1 MIFYKRRKFYAGR
14 SFFFTMA
21 KFFCVFIKTVVI
33 IIIIIIINILV
44 DENDVVV
51 ITLSLSMSL
60 RHGVNYRLRHN
71 KNNTSFVKL

>member
-14 SFFFTMA
+14 SFFFTIA
-21 KFFCVFIKTVVI
+21 KFFCVFIKTVV
-33 IIIIIIINILV
+33 IIIINILV

>member
-14 SFFFTMA
+14 SFFFTIA

-33 IIIIIIINILV
+33 IIINILV
-44 DENDVVV
+44 DENDIVV

>member
-21 KFFCVFIKTVVI
+21 KFFCVFIKTVV
-33 IIIIIIINILV
+33 IIIIIINILV

>member
-33 IIIIIIINILV
+33 IIINILV

-60 RHGVNYRLRHN
+60 RYGVNYRLRHN

>member
-1 MIFYKRRKFYAGR
+1 MLVEV
-14 SFFFTMA
+14 FFFTMA
-21 KFFCVFIKTVVI
+21 KFFCVFIKTVV
-33 IIIIIIINILV
+33 IIIINILV

>member
-21 KFFCVFIKTVVI
+21 KFFCVFIKTVV
-33 IIIIIIINILV
+33 IIIINILV

>member
-33 IIIIIIINILV
+33 IIINILV
-44 DENDVVV
+44 DENDVVL

>member
-14 SFFFTMA
+14 SFFFTIA
-21 KFFCVFIKTVVI
+21 KFFCVFIKTVV
-33 IIIIIIINILV
+33 IIIINILV

-60 RHGVNYRLRHN
+60 RYGVNYRLRHN

>member
-1 MIFYKRRKFYAGR
+1 MLVEV
-14 SFFFTMA
+14 FFFTMA

-33 IIIIIIINILV
+33 IIIHILV

>member
-14 SFFFTMA
+14 SFFFTIA
-21 KFFCVFIKTVVI
+21 KFFCVFIKTVV
-33 IIIIIIINILV
+33 IIIINILV

-51 ITLSLSMSL
+51 ITLSLSMSS
-60 RHGVNYRLRHN
+60 RYGVNYRLRHN

>member
-33 IIIIIIINILV
+33 IIIHILV
-44 DENDVVV
+44 DENDVV
-51 ITLSLSMSL
+51 IISLSMSL

>member
-1 MIFYKRRKFYAGR
+1 
-14 SFFFTMA
+14 MA

-33 IIIIIIINILV
+33 IIIINILV

-51 ITLSLSMSL
+51 INLSLSMSL

>member
-33 IIIIIIINILV
+33 IIINILV
-44 DENDVVV
+44 DENDIVV

-60 RHGVNYRLRHN
+60 RYGVNYRLRHN

>member
-33 IIIIIIINILV
+33 IIIHILV
-44 DENDVVV
+44 DENDVVI

>member
-21 KFFCVFIKTVVI
+21 KFFCVFIKTVV
-33 IIIIIIINILV
+33 IIIIINILV

>member
-14 SFFFTMA
+14 SFFFTIA

-33 IIIIIIINILV
+33 IIINILV
-44 DENDVVV
+44 DENDIVV

-60 RHGVNYRLRHN
+60 RYGVNYRLRHN

>member
-21 KFFCVFIKTVVI
+21 KFFCVFIKTV
-33 IIIIIIINILV
+33 IIIIINILV

>member
-33 IIIIIIINILV
+33 IIINILV

-51 ITLSLSMSL
+51 INLSLSMSL

>member
-14 SFFFTMA
+14 IFFFTMA
-21 KFFCVFIKTVVI
+21 KFFCVFIKTVV
-33 IIIIIIINILV
+33 IIIINILV

-60 RHGVNYRLRHN
+60 RYGVNYRLRHN